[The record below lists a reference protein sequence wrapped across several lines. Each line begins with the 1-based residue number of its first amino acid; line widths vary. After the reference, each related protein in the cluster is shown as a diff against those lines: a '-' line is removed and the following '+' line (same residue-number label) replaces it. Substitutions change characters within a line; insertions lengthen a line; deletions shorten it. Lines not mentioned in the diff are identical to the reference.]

1 MTRRSCYRRRLGP
14 VVFLLYYCSFVLF
27 VPSVLVPAFKR
38 HHSVIPHFVLQSL
51 GFLFAVGFGSS
62 LPTHMSHTSS
72 YSTVYGFLLSRTF
85 FFFYPRLTLCT
96 HRLFAFSFWYTQH
109 RLPCISLHTFFLTFH
124 HNIKLYQ
131 GADLI
136 AKLYFNFPKSSDLKA
151 KVSVFCL
158 FQIRISHKNL
168 TIKVCFKIQIEGEN
182 EDTKYGNSLFSVFFF
197 YFLTPTFPPVVIFV
211 WRCCSYHYS
220 P

>member
-51 GFLFAVGFGSS
+51 GFPFAVGFVSS

-85 FFFYPRLTLCT
+85 FFFYPRLTLCK

-109 RLPCISLHTFFLTFH
+109 RLPCVSLHTLSSWLSYLSLAIRKYTSNVKTEVWTGFPRFLWC
-124 HNIKLYQ
+124 I
-131 GADLI
+131 
-136 AKLYFNFPKSSDLKA
+136 
-151 KVSVFCL
+151 
-158 FQIRISHKNL
+158 
-168 TIKVCFKIQIEGEN
+168 
-182 EDTKYGNSLFSVFFF
+182 
-197 YFLTPTFPPVVIFV
+197 
-211 WRCCSYHYS
+211 
-220 P
+220 

>member
-1 MTRRSCYRRRLGP
+1 MYYSPFG
-14 VVFLLYYCSFVLF
+14 FSLLLDLAP
-27 VPSVLVPAFKR
+27 PSPYPLHASTFCLLILI
-38 HHSVIPHFVLQSL
+38 HS
-51 GFLFAVGFGSS
+51 ASS
-62 LPTHMSHTSS
+62 PLC
-72 YSTVYGFLLSRTF
+72 F
-85 FFFYPRLTLCT
+85 FT
-96 HRLFAFSFWYTQH
+96 
-109 RLPCISLHTFFLTFH
+109 HTFFLTFH

-131 GADLI
+131 GADSI